1 MNKGKKRP
9 VLKELKAN
17 EPFPKD
23 FWNYNINPITGYYV
37 EPNRDSRNKEVS
49 NKYAITPQKSYW
61 LIFNTA

>member
-23 FWNYNINPITGYYV
+23 FWNYNINPITGYYI
-37 EPNRDSRNKEVS
+37 EPNRDSHNKEVS
-49 NKYAITPQKSYW
+49 NK
-61 LIFNTA
+61 